1 MIIRSILFA
10 SVMIAAPATAQEK
23 VVNKKVTAQSGQD
36 TRIGVFG
43 RVSPQCTNEKVTI
56 AIAQKPS
63 NGTLTPRPA
72 KMRAGTIPSCPTLE
86 ARVAAFFYRP
96 KDGFSGT
103 DRAVIVVSTDN
114 GRVERHQFVIS
125 VPSAL

>member
-1 MIIRSILFA
+1 MILRCILFA
-10 SVMIAAPATAQEK
+10 TVMLAAPAAAQEK
-23 VVNKKVTAQSGQD
+23 IVTKKVTALSGQD

-56 AIAQKPS
+56 AIAQKPR

-72 KMRAGTIPSCPTLE
+72 KIRAGRIPHCPTLE

-103 DRAVIVVSTDN
+103 DRIVIVVSTDA
-114 GRVERHQFVIS
+114 GRFERHEFLIE
-125 VPSAL
+125 VPRLL